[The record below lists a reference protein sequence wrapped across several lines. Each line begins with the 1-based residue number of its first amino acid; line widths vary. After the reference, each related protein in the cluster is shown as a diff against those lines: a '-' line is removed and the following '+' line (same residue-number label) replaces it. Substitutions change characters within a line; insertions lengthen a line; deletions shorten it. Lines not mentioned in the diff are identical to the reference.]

1 MNKYRIIFSV
11 IQKRVTEVE
20 AKDEAEA
27 RSRVLASGDFEDTIL
42 DTDLS
47 VDSVTKISKE

>member
-11 IQKRVTEVE
+11 IQKRKVEVE

-27 RSRVLASGDFEDTIL
+27 KSKVLAEGVDDDVIL
-42 DTDLS
+42 DTDLAI
-47 VDSVTKISKE
+47 DSVTKIKE